1 MSDGSAPFCTR
12 CGKRFVGSDPFC
24 TGCGSP
30 RTLPATGRPAPAPL
44 STSVAGVVATA
55 TGAASM
61 AAGLPWQTI
70 VAGQTPDLRAML
82 SAAAMPAAR
91 SVVQRSLRRPGLSMA
106 ATVALDLF
114 VAGVSGGPAAL
125 AAAIPRALGGG
136 LTSMLSLITGSKG
149 GALRGLTGVVSL
161 VTAVVQIV
169 SLGGTLLAGLANGT
183 PLPTLVPMAVATAS
197 ALVMALKTASV
208 ALRRRA

>member
-1 MSDGSAPFCTR
+1 MGEGSARFCTK
-12 CGKRFVGSDPFC
+12 CGGSLGSSDKFC
-24 TGCGSP
+24 TKCGSP
-30 RTLPATGRPAPAPL
+30 RTLPASRPVAAPR

-55 TGAASM
+55 AGAASV

-82 SAAAMPAAR
+82 SGAAMPAAR

-106 ATVALDLF
+106 ATAALDLF
-114 VAGVSGGPAAL
+114 VAGVSGGPAAMV
-125 AAAIPRALGGG
+125 AAIPRALGGG
-136 LTSMLSLITGSKG
+136 LTALLSMITGSKG
-149 GALRGLTGVVSL
+149 GALRGLTGAVSL

-169 SLGGTLLAGLANGT
+169 SLGGSLLSGLANGT
-183 PLPTLVPMAVATAS
+183 PLLTLVPMAVATAS

-208 ALRRRA
+208 ALRRRS

>member
-1 MSDGSAPFCTR
+1 M
-12 CGKRFVGSDPFC
+12 V
-24 TGCGSP
+24 
-30 RTLPATGRPAPAPL
+30 
-44 STSVAGVVATA
+44 
-55 TGAASM
+55 
-61 AAGLPWQTI
+61 AGLPWQTI

-91 SVVQRSLRRPGLSMA
+91 TVVQRSLRRPGLSMA

-136 LTSMLSLITGSKG
+136 LTSLLSLITGSKG

-183 PLPTLVPMAVATAS
+183 PLLTLVPMAVATAS

-208 ALRRRA
+208 ALRRRS